1 MGFQRLEYKGLL
13 DLSRRISVL
22 ENKESLSL
30 SEHKELAIL
39 ELARV
44 VEYKDLG
51 RELVSGRVIAALE
64 G

>member
-13 DLSRRISVL
+13 DLSRRISIL